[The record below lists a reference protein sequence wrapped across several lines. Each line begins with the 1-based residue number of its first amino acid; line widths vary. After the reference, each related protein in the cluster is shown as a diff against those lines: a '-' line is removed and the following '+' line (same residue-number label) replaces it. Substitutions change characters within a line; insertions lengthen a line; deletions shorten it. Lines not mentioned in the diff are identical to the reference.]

1 MFALHTA
8 RHTAHRDSSRVG
20 AVLKRAH
27 DLHAGS
33 LQTHIGAVV
42 LFVAAAVALLVLTAG
57 SLSAQGGMNAE
68 ERERRLQEQLSQ
80 PTPIAHH
87 NTVWIERMTWMEVRD
102 ALAAGK
108 TTAIISTGGIEQNGP
123 FVQLDKHQVV
133 LEAMCDAIAR
143 ELGDAL
149 CAPIVDLVPEGG
161 IEEPTGHMRYP
172 GTISMRPS
180 TYEAILEDMASSLR
194 THGFSDIVFIGDS
207 GGNQAGM
214 ERVANLLNERWD
226 NARAHFVPEFYNYD
240 DVLEYMETELGVVQP
255 VDDGVHDNFYINSI
269 MMTVDPTVVRLDERL
284 AAGNAMINGVP
295 LTPLYKTLQVG
306 NALIEF
312 RTKVTVDAIRAAIAS
327 N

>member
-1 MFALHTA
+1 MPLMHVSRHARRRSASARPSTLGLDTALPLWA
-8 RHTAHRDSSRVG
+8 
-20 AVLKRAH
+20 
-27 DLHAGS
+27 
-33 LQTHIGAVV
+33 II
-42 LFVAAAVALLVLTAG
+42 AVALLLGAAS
-57 SLSAQGGMNAE
+57 SLSAQGGMSAE

-80 PTPIAHH
+80 PTPIAAH

-133 LEAMCDAIAR
+133 LETMCDAIAR

-194 THGFSDIVFIGDS
+194 THGFTDIVFIGDS

-214 ERVANLLNERWD
+214 ERVANLLNERWGGD
-226 NARAHFVPEFYNYD
+226 SRAHFVPEFYNYD

-255 VDDGVHDNFYINSI
+255 QDDGVHDNFYINSI
-269 MMTVDPTVVRLDERL
+269 MMTVDPTVVRLDQRL

-295 LTPLYKTLQVG
+295 LTPLYKTLYVG
-306 NALIEF
+306 NKLIEF
-312 RTKVTVDAIRAAIAS
+312 RTKVTVDAIRAAIAA